1 MSEIKHTPPVP
12 ARGASDAVASPRQA
26 AVRARS
32 RARRLAATSLASYGQ
47 FVSAGPLTRSPRVD
61 VFERDNRLVTRVDL
75 PGMKKED
82 MAVEVRDGH
91 LELSGEREHE
101 KEERKGNVYRSEC
114 EYGSF
119 YRTVPLPEGVTPED
133 VTATLSDGVLE
144 VSVPLP
150 ARPAAAPSWVCDRG
164 LHTPAAATT
173 DSVRPAGSADT
184 P

>member
-1 MSEIKHTPPVP
+1 MYEIKHTPPVP
-12 ARGASDAVASPRQA
+12 ARGVGDAVASPRQA
-26 AVRARS
+26 AVELDRALDDWPPLRWP
-32 RARRLAATSLASYGQ
+32 SYGQ
-47 FVSAGPLTRSPRVD
+47 FVSAGSLTRSPRVD

-101 KEERKGNVYRSEC
+101 KEETKGNVYRSEC

-150 ARPAAAPSWVCDRG
+150 AKPAAAPSWVCDRE
-164 LHTPAAATT
+164 LQTPAAATT
-173 DSVRPAGSADT
+173 DSVSPAGSADT